1 MSIPELCLIHRVGR
15 HEPRQRSLALLGD
28 TEMTTDLKTVWLK
41 TGTVVKILDGSRQ
54 GYIGEIIDVLHLSV
68 EGCIYKV
75 LLNVDIRSKRLAQL
89 YTQDQVVEYAQQE
102 GGVK

>member
-1 MSIPELCLIHRVGR
+1 
-15 HEPRQRSLALLGD
+15 
-28 TEMTTDLKTVWLK
+28 MTTDLKTVWLR

-89 YTQDQVVEYAQQE
+89 YTQDQVAEYTQVEFCA
-102 GGVK
+102 GGAK

>member
-1 MSIPELCLIHRVGR
+1 
-15 HEPRQRSLALLGD
+15 
-28 TEMTTDLKTVWLK
+28 MTTDLKTVWLR

-68 EGCIYKV
+68 KGCIYKV

-89 YTQDQVVEYAQQE
+89 YTQEQVVEYTQQE
-102 GGVK
+102 VGAK

>member
-1 MSIPELCLIHRVGR
+1 
-15 HEPRQRSLALLGD
+15 
-28 TEMTTDLKTVWLK
+28 MTTDLKTVWLR

-68 EGCIYKV
+68 KGCIYKV

-89 YTQDQVVEYAQQE
+89 YTQEQVVEYTQVEFCA
-102 GGVK
+102 GGDK